1 MQKVRVYWN
10 LHKYCWSIQSC
21 KTNKVIDYKQHLTL
35 GDGYFVVRKGGQKR
49 VRQRTKGW
57 DGIDDYEKG
66 SKNVHALAVGYIMSR
81 KQRSYHDWDRVKYN
95 PHTDDFFKYHYSC
108 IINRYNRE
116 EINILGNQ
124 HTLSNIM
131 GGSFYKYNA
140 THHTLLWCNVLPY
153 HIALTDYGYDGGL
166 DFEIGA
172 LIQKELTKNLAFYL
186 EAVYLS
192 YFKRKNYNIKTGLN
206 YIIK

>member
-66 SKNVHALAVGYIMSR
+66 SKNVHAFAVGYISNEQDSDSSPYYWR
-81 KQRSYHDWDRVKYN
+81 ITYN
-95 PHTDDFFKYHYSC
+95 PYKDDFFRMAGIKEGYIDKTDHLTFLGSGEV
-108 IINRYNRE
+108 RRDFVG
-116 EINILGNQ
+116 NIYMESL
-124 HTLSNIM
+124 
-131 GGSFYKYNA
+131 
-140 THHTLLWCNVLPY
+140 HHENG
-153 HIALTDYGYDGGL
+153 IAPR
-166 DFEIGA
+166 
-172 LIQKELTKNLAFYL
+172 
-186 EAVYLS
+186 VYV
-192 YFKRKNYNIKTGLN
+192 
-206 YIIK
+206 